1 MRTALALPELRGLRS
16 APMWMLLAARQS
28 ELVIALLQGL
38 FPEASA
44 KLGWSALR
52 EKLDTELDL
61 LRARGEGIEKT
72 AQEFVQEWVQGKWLS
87 RSYPEGA
94 TEEVYELTADA
105 LAALRLVMGRLQPR
119 QTATESGLAV
129 VIDSVLKLAADT
141 DPDPASRLST
151 LHAELDRVAEEI
163 QRVRT
168 EGVSPL
174 DPDRATER
182 GRHVV
187 AMADEI
193 GADFR
198 RVRDAFDQ
206 LNRDLR
212 RQLVEHEGP
221 RADVLERVFLG
232 TDAIAGSDE
241 GKSFAAFWRLLTDPA
256 QFEALKAALEALES
270 RPFVRKLTLVERRRL
285 FRVTEALLAEGGSVQ
300 EVMTTLGR
308 SLKTFVQSREFQE
321 QRQIQ
326 RLLRATVTESLELRN
341 ALTNGRTLDFS
352 LTLSTTSLRSI
363 SQLALEDPSERPA
376 ETTVDDAQ
384 PPDIDLE
391 AMREMI
397 DNADI
402 DMSLLKA
409 NIRAALTARAQV
421 SVRDLTEM
429 FELTQGLASIV
440 GYMSLGQR
448 HGVVLEDR
456 ERMYSPREFVTWT
469 GQDGVV
475 RQARIA
481 QLLFTRDC
489 LNDLHQ

>member
-1 MRTALALPELRGLRS
+1 
-16 APMWMLLAARQS
+16 MWMLLASRQS
-28 ELVIALLQGL
+28 ELVLALLQGL
-38 FPEASA
+38 FPEAST

-52 EKLDTELDL
+52 EKLGTELDAL
-61 LRARGEGIEKT
+61 QARGEEIEKT
-72 AQEFVQEWVQGKWLS
+72 AQEFVQEWIQGKWLS

-141 DPDPASRLST
+141 DPDPASRLSA
-151 LHAELDRVAEEI
+151 LHAELDRVAQEI
-163 QRVRT
+163 QRVRA

-187 AMADEI
+187 AMAEEI

-198 RVRDAFDQ
+198 RVRDAFDR

-212 RQLVEHEGP
+212 RQLVENEGP
-221 RADVLERVFLG
+221 RADVLEKVFLG
-232 TDAIAGSDE
+232 TDAIAGSPE
-241 GKSFAAFWRLLTDPA
+241 GKSFAAFWGLLTDPV
-256 QFEALKAALEALES
+256 QFEALKAALDALES
-270 RPFVRKLTLVERRRL
+270 RPFIRKLSLGERRRL
-285 FRVTEALLAEGGSVQ
+285 FRVTEVLLAEGGTVQ
-300 EVMTTLGR
+300 EVMANLGR

-326 RLLRATVTESLELRN
+326 HLLRATVAESLELRDV
-341 ALTNGRTLDFS
+341 LTNGRTLDFK
-352 LTLSTTSLRSI
+352 LILSTTSLRSI
-363 SQLALEDPSERPA
+363 SQLVLDDPSERPG
-376 ETTVDDAQ
+376 ETTMEDAQ
-384 PPDIDLE
+384 MPDIDLD

-402 DMSLLKA
+402 DMPLLKA
-409 NIRAALTARAQV
+409 NIRTALAAHGQV

-448 HGVVLEDR
+448 YGVVLEDR
-456 ERMYSPREFVTWT
+456 ERMYSPREFVSWT
-469 GQDGVV
+469 GQDGIV

-489 LNDLHQ
+489 LSDLHQ